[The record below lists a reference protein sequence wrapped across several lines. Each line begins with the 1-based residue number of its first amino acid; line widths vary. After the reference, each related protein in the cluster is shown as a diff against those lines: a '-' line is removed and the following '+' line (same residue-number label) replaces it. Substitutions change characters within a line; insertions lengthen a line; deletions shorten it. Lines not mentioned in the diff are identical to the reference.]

1 MDWVYLLVA
10 IDDSPYESLG
20 EWVLDVY
27 EMEADAQERAAKM
40 NAAVERLNKR
50 REAWGEEDDRR
61 CQAGLPPNEAAWPQ
75 PASIIRRVY
84 HWAGLN
90 ARMTVQA
97 HRVRRWSEGE

>member
-40 NAAVERLNKR
+40 NAAVERLKR
-50 REAWGEEDDRR
+50 RLSAWDADSD
-61 CQAGLPPNEAAWPQ
+61 APLPQ
-75 PASIIRRVY
+75 PASIIRRAY
-84 HWAGLN
+84 DWAGLN
-90 ARMTVQA
+90 VRMSVDA
-97 HRVRRWSEGE
+97 HRVRRWSGRE